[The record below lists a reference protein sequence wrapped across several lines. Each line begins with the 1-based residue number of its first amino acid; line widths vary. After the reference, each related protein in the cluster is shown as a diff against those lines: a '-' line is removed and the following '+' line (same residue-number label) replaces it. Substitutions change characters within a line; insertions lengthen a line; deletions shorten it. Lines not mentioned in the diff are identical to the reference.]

1 MVEFGDPSTWGMT
14 VDQFIDEKEYTLPI
28 TKPQETLDSKKT
40 FGQYARQIAT
50 GAKPI
55 AKLIAA
61 ESGIGSLL
69 APLDFG
75 EGRTAKEVLL
85 NAVTLGAGL
94 PVKDARERSDYVD
107 RFGLKD
113 DLLSAQMK
121 QAGLGKIREGME
133 MPELTDREKL
143 ALSAAEQFEQTVL
156 APRLE
161 KQKLKYKAASKPDF
175 GLDEEIN

>member
-1 MVEFGDPSTWGMT
+1 MDIGPTDLLKAMDAPKTE
-14 VDQFIDEKEYTLPI
+14 
-28 TKPQETLDSKKT
+28 SKKT

-55 AKLIAA
+55 GKLIAA
-61 ESGIGSLL
+61 ESGIGALL

-94 PVKDARERSDYVD
+94 PVKDAREKSDYVD

-113 DLLSAQMK
+113 DLFSAQMK
-121 QAGLGKIREGME
+121 
-133 MPELTDREKL
+133 
-143 ALSAAEQFEQTVL
+143 
-156 APRLE
+156 
-161 KQKLKYKAASKPDF
+161 
-175 GLDEEIN
+175 